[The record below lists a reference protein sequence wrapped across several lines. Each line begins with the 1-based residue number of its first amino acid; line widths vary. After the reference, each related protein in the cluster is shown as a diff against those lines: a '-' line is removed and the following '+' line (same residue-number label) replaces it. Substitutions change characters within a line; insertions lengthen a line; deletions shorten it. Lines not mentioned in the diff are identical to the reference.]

1 MPWRKQLWN
10 KILKVQCALFGRA
23 MYILLLRQK
32 GMFFGVRVCGT
43 FGFSFFGQTI
53 LVFPHFPSSTS
64 REKSARFLE
73 VIRSARFLKVQD
85 RCKIPASPKF
95 SLTCMYVI
103 QEVIKRNCMCTIQN
117 VIHIVQLPRLHN
129 YKNGCKSLIRRVQND
144 QGTWPC
150 LKSGHRNWMMW
161 SPE

>member
-10 KILKVQCALFGRA
+10 KILKVQCAFFGRA

-32 GMFFGVRVCGT
+32 RHVFRRPRMWHFRLFILRPNNLGLST
-43 FGFSFFGQTI
+43 FPFQH
-53 LVFPHFPSSTS
+53 V
-64 REKSARFLE
+64 ARKKCK
-73 VIRSARFLKVQD
+73 ISRSAWFLKVQD

-103 QEVIKRNCMCTIQN
+103 QEVIQRNFMCTIQN

-144 QGTWPC
+144 KSTWPC